1 MKGRTRVQG
10 RGIGTSSRGGMRART
25 ERDGSGADLTGR
37 RGGTV
42 RELAV
47 KVKTV
52 ASAQG
57 PLPVTIPLRV
67 TAFGSLHA
75 VCCPRIMCI
84 DTGLL

>member
-1 MKGRTRVQG
+1 MRMGRYGGNQTNGGAVGLQGRTRVQG
-10 RGIGTSSRGGMRART
+10 RGVGTSSRGGMRART

-52 ASAQG
+52 T
-57 PLPVTIPLRV
+57 V
-67 TAFGSLHA
+67 GSF
-75 VCCPRIMCI
+75 V
-84 DTGLL
+84 